1 MNPLLKKLLA
11 RRRLEYVTIDENFTV
26 IETSVGVQRFAD
38 RSDILDA
45 GHDVREF
52 FPELFGAEDLLL
64 NVMYGKESCFE
75 LKGVGRFHQ
84 NKTIYFDL
92 YGIENLQENL
102 NFSLILLVEDVT
114 ENMAATQKLVQRSNR
129 TNLLVNQL
137 KSSLDYIDKLIA
149 SIADALFVTN
159 ILGDIKTVNK
169 ATQILFG
176 YQPEELIGQSI
187 SLIIPDSNF
196 FKKISISQAKSLEN
210 LEVVCKKKDGDQINV
225 SFSFALFE
233 SEEDVYNC
241 IYIGRDISGRKRME
255 TELDQAKEKLAASR
269 KILAEQRRQID
280 LLGELS
286 YLLSSCLTLE
296 AVYETISRQ
305 LPLFFPDFI
314 GSIIAIDNKEQ
325 RVNAV
330 LTWGQSERQQQKQI
344 LIDTCAAL
352 DGYPA
357 NSPPEK
363 LVELLC
369 AQLHDRSQPPEYLCL
384 PNRAWDSIS
393 ALFYLRGKAKGQL
406 TEDKQRLATTI
417 ADYIALALA
426 RFKTTNGG
434 SFKRCQ
440 CDKLPHHRRGG

>member
-38 RSDILDA
+38 RSDILDT

-84 NKTIYFDL
+84 NTTIYFDL

-114 ENMAATQKLVQRSNR
+114 ETMAATQKLVQRSNR

-187 SLIIPDSNF
+187 SLIIPDSKF
-196 FKKISISQAKSLEN
+196 FKKISTSQAKTLEN
-210 LEVVCKKKDGDQINV
+210 LEVICQKKTEKKSLYHFLSHCLNPKKM
-225 SFSFALFE
+225 
-233 SEEDVYNC
+233 C
-241 IYIGRDISGRKRME
+241 IIVF
-255 TELDQAKEKLAASR
+255 T
-269 KILAEQRRQID
+269 LAETSAVASGWRR
-280 LLGELS
+280 
-286 YLLSSCLTLE
+286 
-296 AVYETISRQ
+296 
-305 LPLFFPDFI
+305 
-314 GSIIAIDNKEQ
+314 N
-325 RVNAV
+325 
-330 LTWGQSERQQQKQI
+330 
-344 LIDTCAAL
+344 
-352 DGYPA
+352 
-357 NSPPEK
+357 
-363 LVELLC
+363 
-369 AQLHDRSQPPEYLCL
+369 
-384 PNRAWDSIS
+384 
-393 ALFYLRGKAKGQL
+393 
-406 TEDKQRLATTI
+406 
-417 ADYIALALA
+417 
-426 RFKTTNGG
+426 
-434 SFKRCQ
+434 
-440 CDKLPHHRRGG
+440 